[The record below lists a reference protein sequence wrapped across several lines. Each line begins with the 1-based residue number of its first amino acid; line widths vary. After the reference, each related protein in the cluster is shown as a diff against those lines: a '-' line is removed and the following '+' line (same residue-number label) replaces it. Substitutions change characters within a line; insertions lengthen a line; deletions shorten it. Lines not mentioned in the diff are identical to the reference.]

1 MVTKTLVL
9 RAEVDGQGRLIVEET
24 IPLPPGPVV
33 VILAPPSTPSGAA
46 AFHDDTSNEWASAAE
61 AAFAQVWENDDD
73 AIYDRL

>member
-1 MVTKTLVL
+1 MVTQTLVL
-9 RAEVDGQGRLIVEET
+9 RAEVDGHGRLIVEET

-33 VILAPPSTPSGAA
+33 IILAPPATPREAA
-46 AFHDDTSNEWASAAE
+46 ALDDDTTSEWARAAE

>member
-1 MVTKTLVL
+1 MVMQTLVL

-24 IPLPPGPVV
+24 VPLPPGPVV
-33 VILAPPSTPSGAA
+33 VILAPPSTPSEAA
-46 AFHDDTSNEWASAAE
+46 AFDDDTTSEWANAAE